1 MPQKKNLH
9 IAIIEDEPNV
19 REPVTQFV
27 SQQQDMEMIGAF
39 PSIES
44 FLRPESAFTAPD
56 ILLLDI
62 SLNHGM
68 SGLKGLPLIKKTYP
82 NIDVIMLTTANDA
95 ETIFEALQSGAV
107 AYLNKKNDL
116 KTITQTIRIV
126 DQGGSYMSPAIAR
139 KVANFFPKSKAPAR
153 HEQLTD
159 RQMDIVNGLI
169 EGLSYK
175 MIADKLNISV
185 QTVNDHIRRI
195 YRTLQV
201 NSKIEVVNIFMKN
214 QRK

>member
-1 MPQKKNLH
+1 MQHQNKLN

-19 REPVTQFV
+19 SEPITQFV
-27 SQQQDMEMIGAF
+27 DRQRDMKMVAAF
-39 PSIES
+39 RSVET
-44 FLRPESAFTAPD
+44 FLEPATRFSTPD

-62 SLNHGM
+62 SLPHGI
-68 SGLKGLPLIKKTYP
+68 SGLKGIPKIKEQYP
-82 NIDVIMLTTANDA
+82 DIAIIMLTTANDA
-95 ETIFEALQSGAV
+95 ETIFEALQLGAV
-107 AYLNKKNDL
+107 SYLNKKNDL
-116 KTITQTIRIV
+116 KTITETIRIV
-126 DQGGSYMSPAIAR
+126 NQGGSYMSPAIAR
-139 KVANFFPKSKAPAR
+139 KVANFFPQQIKLTK

-159 RQMDIVNGLI
+159 RQMEIVNGLI

-201 NSKIEVVNIFMKN
+201 NSKVEVINIFMK
-214 QRK
+214 KDK